1 MKNRLKIN
9 SICIGLLSLSCA
21 MFMSCGNEEVYDFS
35 GDSQNRVYLKSA
47 LNTVNGLDKA
57 SFLVTKTSTSVVS
70 NMKMKFPVFSTLKAN
85 TSIEVNMLMDNSIVD
100 KYNAINGTTFE
111 TLPDGMLTFVNQMA
125 TIFPDATMSKDS
137 VEVTVDSEKVK
148 SLPTGKYLVSLAIAN
163 VKGEGVSVSSN
174 RNMTY
179 IMLEVKEDADNIWD
193 ITPDASVRGTLL
205 TESRL
210 DWTAS
215 FANITMADDIKKGF
229 DGDEYSYFFCRIDSY
244 DDNTGF
250 VLDMQKEY
258 SKLSGIQKNFYGG
271 SYAIKESDVYT
282 SKNGT
287 DWTFQGKYK
296 NPGNQYSEIIFY
308 APVEARYLKFI
319 VRSASSSSYLYVREL
334 NVYTK

>member
-1 MKNRLKIN
+1 MN
-9 SICIGLLSLSCA
+9 SICIGLLSMSCA
-21 MFMSCGNEEVYDFS
+21 IFMSCDKEENYDFP
-35 GDSQNRVYLKSA
+35 GDSQNKIYLKSVS
-47 LNTVNGLDKA
+47 NTVNGSDKA
-57 SFLVTKTSTSVVS
+57 YFLVTKTPVSVES
-70 NMKMKFPVFSTLKAN
+70 NMKMKFPIFSTLKAN
-85 TSIEVNMLMDNSIVD
+85 TSIEVSMLIDNSIVD

-111 TLPDGMLTFVNQMA
+111 ALPDGMLTFIKQKI
-125 TIFPDATMSKDS
+125 TILPDATISKDS
-137 VEVTVDSEKVK
+137 VEVTADPEKMK
-148 SLPTGKYLVSLAIAN
+148 SLPTGKYMVALAIAN
-163 VKGEGVSVSSN
+163 VNGEKAFISSN
-174 RNMTY
+174 RNMTH
-179 IMLEVKEDADNIWD
+179 IILEVEEDTDNIRD
-193 ITPDASVRGTLL
+193 ITPDTSVRGTLL

-215 FANITMADDIKKGF
+215 FTNINMADDIKKGF
-229 DGDEYSYFFCRIDSY
+229 DGDDYTYFFCRIDSY

-271 SYAIKESDVYT
+271 SYTIKESDVYT
-282 SKNGT
+282 SKNGI

-319 VRSASSSSYLYVREL
+319 VRSASSYLYVREL

>member
-1 MKNRLKIN
+1 MGLF
-9 SICIGLLSLSCA
+9 LLSCTMFISCD
-21 MFMSCGNEEVYDFS
+21 NEEIYDFP

-47 LNTVNGLDKA
+47 LSTVNGLDKA
-57 SFLVTKTSTSVVS
+57 SFLVVKTPVSVVS

-111 TLPDGMLTFVNQMA
+111 TLPDGMLTFVNQKI
-125 TIFPDATMSKDS
+125 TILPDATISKDS
-137 VEVTVDSEKVK
+137 VEVTVDSEKIR
-148 SLPTGKYLVSLAIAN
+148 SLPTGKYLVSLAIEN
-163 VKGEGVSVSSN
+163 VNGEGVSVSSN

-179 IMLEVKEDADNIWD
+179 IMLEVKEDTDNIWD
-193 ITPDASVRGTLL
+193 ITPDASAKGELFTGG
-205 TESRL
+205 RL

-215 FANITMADDIKKGF
+215 FTNISMTDDIKKGL
-229 DGDEYSYFFCRIDSY
+229 DGDDYSYFFCRIDSY

-258 SKLSGIQKNFYGG
+258 SKLSGVQKNFYGG

-319 VRSASSSSYLYVREL
+319 VRSASSYLYVREL